1 MKYFFLIFLFP
12 GFLQAQVKTKT
23 SVKSKTNTVN
33 QSLAPGTYRI
43 SGTVS
48 GYPDGT
54 VVDLLNGYNGTP
66 EASTSVKQ
74 GQFTITGK
82 AEFPDLKVITFNKQP
97 PYITLFVD
105 NSSILVK
112 GNKESIDKAT
122 VTGSPA
128 NNEFKVLNGVLE
140 PYQKFFM
147 PDATPD
153 TSLSRKSGKEI
164 EAFIAKYPHSYTNP
178 LAVLRHFQLN
188 ADAEKMEQ
196 FYNNFSPA
204 LKSTPISQYVAQQI
218 AEAKKNPIGKVL
230 PDFSQTDT
238 AGKAISLSSLKGKYV
253 LVDFWAS
260 WCGPCRQENPN
271 VVNAFQKYQHKN
283 FTIIGVSLD
292 KAKKPWL
299 DAIAMDN
306 LTWPHVSDLQGW
318 QNAVALQY
326 QIASIPQ
333 NFLLDPNGVVIAKN
347 LRGAALDQMLASL
360 LK

>member
-1 MKYFFLIFLFP
+1 MKYFFLIFLLP
-12 GFLQAQVKTKT
+12 GFLHAQVKTKT
-23 SVKSKTNTVN
+23 TAKPGISKP
-33 QSLAPGTYRI
+33 SLAAGTYRI
-43 SGTVS
+43 TGTVI

-54 VVDLLNGYNGTP
+54 VVDLLNGYNGAP
-66 EASTSVKQ
+66 EASVSVNQ
-74 GQFTITGK
+74 GKFIITGK
-82 AEFPDLKVITFNKQP
+82 AEYPDLKVITFNKQP

-105 NSSILVK
+105 NSNIIVK
-112 GNKESIDKAT
+112 GHKDSIDKAN

-128 NNEFKVLNGVLE
+128 NNEFKVFNDVLK
-140 PYQKFFM
+140 PYQRLFI
-147 PDATPD
+147 PDAAPD
-153 TSLSRKSGKEI
+153 TLLSRKSAREI
-164 EAFIAKYPHSYTNP
+164 EAFIAKYPQSYTNP

-196 FYNNFSPA
+196 LYNNLSPA

-218 AEAKKNPIGKVL
+218 ADAKKNPIGKVL
-230 PDFSQTDT
+230 ADFSQADT
-238 AGKAISLSSLKGKYV
+238 AGKAIALSSLKGKYV

-271 VVNAFQKYQHKN
+271 VVSAFQKYQHKN
-283 FTIIGVSLD
+283 FTVLGVSLD
-292 KAKKPWL
+292 KAKKPWI

-318 QNAVALQY
+318 QNSVALQY

-347 LRGAALDQMLASL
+347 LRGAALDLKLASL